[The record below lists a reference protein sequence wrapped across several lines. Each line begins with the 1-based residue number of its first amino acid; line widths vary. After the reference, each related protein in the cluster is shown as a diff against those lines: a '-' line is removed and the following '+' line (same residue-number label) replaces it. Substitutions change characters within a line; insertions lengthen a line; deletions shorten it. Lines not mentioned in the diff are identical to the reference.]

1 MGEEYWIQT
10 LTRTRAVGRRAR
22 TPHPDP
28 LVAAENRHSPVAAE
42 NRHPLV
48 AAENLDPLV
57 ATD

>member
-28 LVAAENRHSPVAAE
+28 LVAAENRH
-42 NRHPLV
+42 PLV